1 MSKIY
6 AVSTEEGL
14 AVVVNADS
22 KEEAREIFISNQVD
36 NEFVQEYVSSF
47 VMIDSFFERFYRDEI
62 GPLCNSES
70 GLFEEVDRIR
80 EMTSEEKEAYMLSCI
95 EKNVKEYWED
105 KPELA
110 KEYLEQ
116 FHEGNRTETYC
127 ATNFSEAFWLA
138 ATKEVIDEGRCY
150 GDIEIVEIDFE
161 NTNYHL
167 IND

>member
-1 MSKIY
+1 MNKIY
-6 AVSTEEGL
+6 ALSTEDGL

-22 KEEAREIFISNQVD
+22 KEEAREIFISNQIN
-36 NEFVQEYVSSF
+36 NEFVREYISRF
-47 VMIDSFFERFYRDEI
+47 VMVDSFFERFYRDEI
-62 GPLCNSES
+62 GPLYESES

-80 EMTSEEKEAYMLSCI
+80 EMASEEKERYILSCI
-95 EKNVKEYWED
+95 EKNVKEYWKD
-105 KPELA
+105 KPQFA

-116 FHEGNRTETYC
+116 YHEGNRTETYC
-127 ATNFSEAFWLA
+127 ATKFSAEFWLA
-138 ATKEVIDEGRCY
+138 ATKEVINEGHY

>member
-1 MSKIY
+1 MNKIY
-6 AVSTEEGL
+6 ALSTEDGL

-22 KEEAREIFISNQVD
+22 KEEAREVFISHQMD
-36 NEFVQEYVSSF
+36 NEFVQEYISNFIIV
-47 VMIDSFFERFYRDEI
+47 DSFFERFYQDEI
-62 GPLCNSES
+62 GPLYDSES

-80 EMTSEEKEAYMLSCI
+80 EMTSEEKEAYILSYI
-95 EKNVKEYWED
+95 EKNVKEYWKD
-105 KPELA
+105 KPQFA

-116 FHEGNRTETYC
+116 YHEGNRTETYC
-127 ATNFSEAFWLA
+127 ATKFSAEFWLA
-138 ATKEVIDEGRCY
+138 ATKEVINEGHY

>member
-6 AVSTEEGL
+6 ALSKEDGL

-22 KEEAREIFISNQVD
+22 KEEAREIFISNQIN
-36 NEFVQEYVSSF
+36 NEFVREYISRF
-47 VMIDSFFERFYRDEI
+47 VMVDSFFERFYRDEI
-62 GPLCNSES
+62 GPLYESES

-80 EMTSEEKEAYMLSCI
+80 EMASEEKERYILSCI
-95 EKNVKEYWED
+95 EKNVKEYWKD
-105 KPELA
+105 KPQFA

-116 FHEGNRTETYC
+116 YHEGNRTETYC
-127 ATNFSEAFWLA
+127 ATKFSAEFWLA
-138 ATKEVIDEGRCY
+138 ATKEVINEGHY